1 MEQLALFNP
10 LEFIDLTHGM
20 TPRSTCRKQPKHRK
34 TIALLQSNDR
44 PSVHKSNK
52 ITDLINYDID

>member
-1 MEQLALFNP
+1 MTKQIELFNP

-20 TPRSTCRKQPKHRK
+20 TPRSTRRKQPKHRK

-52 ITDLINYDID
+52 SRT